1 MGSKSTTACFPSAG
15 SSNQSSSQ
23 YRHHLLLSFCRCRA
37 QESAGRCGEVRAPVK
52 WRYRGATRAHRGPR
66 LKSEWQAAEA
76 IKIELLSRAAR
87 ELLEQTGVQA
97 TFSLTRTR
105 ARTHK
110 RTHKRAHTCTHTHTS
125 PALTRGRV
133 VLQGT
138 PSSTSVSTLWLRTH
152 DSNVINQTRRRDG
165 VKAETAPVAAD
176 PPQKRSVVTRVIF

>member
-105 ARTHK
+105 ARTNA
-110 RTHKRAHTCTHTHTS
+110 RTHTQARTHARTHTPLLHSHVGVLSYKELLPPLPSLRCGCGHT
-125 PALTRGRV
+125 
-133 VLQGT
+133 
-138 PSSTSVSTLWLRTH
+138 
-152 DSNVINQTRRRDG
+152 
-165 VKAETAPVAAD
+165 TAML
-176 PPQKRSVVTRVIF
+176 

>member
-15 SSNQSSSQ
+15 SSSQSSSQ

-105 ARTHK
+105 TH
-110 RTHKRAHTCTHTHTS
+110 RHTQARAHTHLSCTHTW
-125 PALTRGRV
+125 AGCLTRNSFLHFRLYAV
-133 VLQGT
+133 VADTRQQCYK
-138 PSSTSVSTLWLRTH
+138 
-152 DSNVINQTRRRDG
+152 SNQ
-165 VKAETAPVAAD
+165 E
-176 PPQKRSVVTRVIF
+176 KRWS